1 MDSSDIITLVA
12 LPTLRSGAI
21 EETETPV
28 FCRIHSVGYRETY
41 AAAAVGVKPEMVVAL
56 AEAADYA
63 GQPFARHAGKLYK
76 VYRVYRGSYSNAR
89 PHMGT
94 GVELTLTAPVGLKDT
109 IETCYLG
116 ADRVPAWCAVG
127 YVQLEETDEAGLSGL
142 LSNLHLLVGASAYHG
157 EDLVEYSGKS
167 YAVRRTFQED
177 RDLVDLYVEERA
189 GI

>member
-28 FCRIHSVGYRETY
+28 FCRVHSVGFRETY
-41 AAAAVGVKPEMVVAL
+41 AAAAVGVKPEMVVSL

-63 GQPFARHAGKLYK
+63 DQPFVRHAGKLYK
-76 VYRVYRGSYSNAR
+76 VYRVYRGSYSNVR

-116 ADRVPAWCAVG
+116 KGRVPAWCAVG
-127 YVQLEETDEAGLSGL
+127 YIQLAELDDAGLSGL
-142 LSNLHLLVGASAYHG
+142 VNELHLIVSSAAYHG
-157 EDLVEYSGKS
+157 EDILEYAGKG

-177 RDLVDLYVEERA
+177 RDLVDLYIEERA
-189 GI
+189 GL